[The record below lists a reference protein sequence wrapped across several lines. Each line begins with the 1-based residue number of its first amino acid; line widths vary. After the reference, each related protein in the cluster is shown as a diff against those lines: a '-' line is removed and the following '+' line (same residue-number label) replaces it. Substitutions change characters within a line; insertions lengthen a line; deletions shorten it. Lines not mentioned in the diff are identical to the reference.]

1 MHTCLRCCNP
11 ETCIHV
17 SDVVIQKHACWN
29 IPVIDKVNV
38 IYDTIQPFVY
48 THATDTITNI
58 QPKKCIVACLVLTIL
73 NEGANLT
80 FNTEIH
86 ER

>member
-11 ETCIHV
+11 EM
-17 SDVVIQKHACWN
+17 HAETY
-29 IPVIDKVNV
+29 PVIDKVNV